1 MQAGRDLMKLHIGYD
16 KAEPYPLQRTEEP
29 SLKDATKRSARAG
42 LSYIRYTD
50 KKERKEVIINER
62 ILLSEIPASAYDYKL
77 GYKSLPDWVIA
88 NCQKTTDKKSGIV
101 SDAADFSKDPEYF
114 PDLLA
119 KAVRV
124 GIESSRIIAELPEL
138 RILEAKK

>member
-1 MQAGRDLMKLHIGYD
+1 MKLHIAYD
-16 KAEPYPLQRTEEP
+16 KVEPYPLLRTEEP
-29 SLKDATKRSARAG
+29 TLLQVPEKKCKRQTTLYSLHRQKRAERG
-42 LSYIRYTD
+42 GHQPTD
-50 KKERKEVIINER
+50 PVVRDT
-62 ILLSEIPASAYDYKL
+62 PPAYDYKL

-124 GIESSRIIAELPEL
+124 GIESSRIIAGLPEL

>member
-1 MQAGRDLMKLHIGYD
+1 MKLHIAYD
-16 KAEPYPLQRTEEP
+16 EAEPYPLQRTENP
-29 SLKDATKRSARAG
+29 NHPQDPTKRSARAG

-62 ILLSEIPASAYDYKL
+62 IRLSGIPTETYNYKV
-77 GYKSLPDWVIA
+77 GGKSLPDWVIR

-101 SDAADFSKDPEYF
+101 SDATDFSENPDYF
-114 PDLLA
+114 PDLFA

-124 GIESSRIIAELPEL
+124 GIESSRIVAGLPEL
-138 RILEAKK
+138 QILDTKK